1 MTALDRRMPDTSAL
15 TDSRPAV
22 VIEASNVVRL
32 PIRIETLAAG
42 VLGDLVRSG
51 CVGVFMG
58 GG

>member
-1 MTALDRRMPDTSAL
+1 MPDTRAP

-22 VIEASNVVRL
+22 VIEASKVVRL

-42 VLGDLVRSG
+42 VLENLVRSG
-51 CVGVFMG
+51 GGGVFLG

>member
-1 MTALDRRMPDTSAL
+1 MLDTSAP

-22 VIEASNVVRL
+22 VTEASKVVRL

-42 VLGDLVRSG
+42 VLEDLVRSE

-58 GG
+58 RG